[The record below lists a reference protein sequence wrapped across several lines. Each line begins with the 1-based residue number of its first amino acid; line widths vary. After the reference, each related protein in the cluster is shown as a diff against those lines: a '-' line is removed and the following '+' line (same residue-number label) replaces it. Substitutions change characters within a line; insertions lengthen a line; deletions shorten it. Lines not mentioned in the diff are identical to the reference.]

1 MDVPYVNQ
9 CEFKVKNVMLISNS
23 FFIVSTSAG
32 LAGSDKTSKKK
43 GWRPKR
49 RVGGGSTST
58 SGASSSSHAEPDD
71 SRSAT
76 LSKDYCLVIVSQV
89 IEFLFWGGQN

>member
-1 MDVPYVNQ
+1 M
-9 CEFKVKNVMLISNS
+9 
-23 FFIVSTSAG
+23 STSAG

-89 IEFLFWGGQN
+89 IEFLFWGVTIT

>member
-1 MDVPYVNQ
+1 M
-9 CEFKVKNVMLISNS
+9 
-23 FFIVSTSAG
+23 STSAG

-76 LSKDYCLVIVSQV
+76 LSKDYCL
-89 IEFLFWGGQN
+89 GGVHKLRLQEEGGR

>member
-1 MDVPYVNQ
+1 MQIQGQKYK
-9 CEFKVKNVMLISNS
+9 CLSNS
-23 FFIVSTSAG
+23 FSHCVTSAG
-32 LAGSDKTSKKK
+32 LTGSDKTSKKK

-89 IEFLFWGGQN
+89 IEFLFWGVKISQIFD

>member
-1 MDVPYVNQ
+1 M
-9 CEFKVKNVMLISNS
+9 
-23 FFIVSTSAG
+23 STAG
-32 LAGSDKTSKKK
+32 PGSDKTSKKK

-76 LSKDYCLVIVSQV
+76 LSKDYSEDTKLSQV
-89 IEFLFWGGQN
+89 TH